1 MIIINGKIKA
11 ISTSKIKKIIAIKKN
26 WREKGMRVGLIG
38 SNPHSIGVIFSRS
51 IIAFFDKMEAKIET
65 MEAIIKIIMIKFNVA
80 KIIYTKP

>member
-1 MIIINGKIKA
+1 
-11 ISTSKIKKIIAIKKN
+11 
-26 WREKGMRVGLIG
+26 MRVGLIG

-80 KIIYTKP
+80 KIIYTKL